1 MSGEVRTYVRYNRT
15 GHVGGK
21 VVEALHEEK
30 LKKYTALGCPIEIRN
45 KRYSIFPSFNS
56 RYPIYFGTE
65 GDEDLN
71 PPTIY
76 LGYDT
81 SFALW
86 KTFLKQQCGLPEMI
100 QKIWL
105 TFIANLAYDS
115 YFKSGDLWR
124 RRVRH
129 AMYGIPDGVIT
140 TMSFTCLVEKQT
152 KLVLDGLLKRLD

>member
-30 LKKYTALGCPIEIRN
+30 LKKYSALGCPIGIKN

-56 RYPIYFGTE
+56 RYPIYFGTK
-65 GDEDLN
+65 GDDEDLN

-76 LGYDT
+76 LAYDT

-105 TFIANLAYDS
+105 TFIANIAYDR
-115 YFKSGDLWR
+115 YFRSGNLW
-124 RRVRH
+124 H
-129 AMYGIPDGVIT
+129 AMHGLPDVIT
-140 TMSFTCLVEKQT
+140 TMSSTCLVEKQT